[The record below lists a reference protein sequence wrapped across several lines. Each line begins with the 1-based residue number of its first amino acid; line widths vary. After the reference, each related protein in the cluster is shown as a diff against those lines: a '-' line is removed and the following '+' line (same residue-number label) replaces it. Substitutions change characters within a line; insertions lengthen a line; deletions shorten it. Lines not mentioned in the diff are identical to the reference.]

1 MSLDPTEINGLAVF
15 GWVKVASDFSDNDS
29 GRIFDAIAVD
39 FP

>member
-15 GWVKVASDFSDNDS
+15 GWVKFASDSYVLNS
-29 GRIFDAIAVD
+29 GKIFDAIAVD